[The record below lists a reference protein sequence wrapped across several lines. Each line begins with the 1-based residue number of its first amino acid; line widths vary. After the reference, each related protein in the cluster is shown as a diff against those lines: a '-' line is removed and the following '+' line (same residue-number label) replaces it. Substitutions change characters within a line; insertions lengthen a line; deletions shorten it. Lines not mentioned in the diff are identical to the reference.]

1 MTRVRDFSITQKLT
15 WMNML
20 VSGTALL
27 LATGAFL
34 GYARVVYR
42 QTMVRYLTMRARVV
56 GANCVSAVLFD
67 DPKGAGDTLSALRA
81 DEHIV
86 GAWVYT
92 PQGEPFAGFWRDGG
106 GSAPRMPA
114 IAKGKPE
121 AFWFANDQLML
132 IRAITFQGKLT
143 AFVFFESDLNELR
156 ERQVRYLEIGALVLL
171 ASLLTAFLAS
181 RFFGQ
186 FVARPIRALFDTA
199 RAVSHDK
206 DFSIRAAATDSHDE
220 IEVLVRAFNEMLE
233 QIQERDEAVRKSA
246 ASLAEAQ
253 QVAHVGSWEWNVETD
268 RAWWSDE
275 MYRLYGVEPGEFAPS
290 LENALTRIPPADREM
305 VRKGLQDGYEGRKP
319 IDFDH
324 RIVLADGSERIVHA
338 RAAVAAAEPG
348 KPVRVVGILQDIT
361 ARKRAEIAVR
371 KTEEMLRFFV
381 RHAPA
386 AIAMLDREMRYL
398 VVSERWITDYRL
410 EGRSILGLCHYDVFP
425 DLPEPWH
432 EIYERCMRGAV
443 ETCEEDPFPHP
454 DGTLDWLRWEVRPWR
469 NVDDSIGGIII
480 FSELITER
488 KRSEE
493 ELRKSQL
500 QLAAV
505 IETAMDGIIKVNEEQ
520 RIEIFNPS
528 AETMFGCKASLALG
542 RPLDFLIPE
551 RYRDAHGEH
560 IRLFGESNV
569 TRRTMGKPGIV
580 WGKRANG
587 DEFPI
592 EASIAQAEVAGRK
605 MYTVILRDITERKRA
620 EDTLNKRTEE
630 LAQSQQTL
638 EQKVQELARS
648 NADLE
653 QFAYIASHDLQEPLR
668 TVASFAQLL
677 QRRYKGKLDSNA
689 DEFIHYMVDGASR
702 MQGLINDLWA
712 FSRVGSRGKEFAPA
726 DFATIVEL
734 ALSNLQ
740 TAIAESHAEV
750 THDPLPTLKCD
761 GAQLAQ
767 VFQNLV
773 GNGIKFHNS
782 QSPHVHI
789 GAIRKDSEWV
799 FSVKDNGIGIDP
811 QFNQRIFEVFQ
822 RLHTRKEYPGSGIG
836 LSITKKIVERHGGRI
851 WVESQP
857 GEGANFLFTL
867 PA

>member
-1 MTRVRDFSITQKLT
+1 MTRIRDFSITQKLT

-20 VSGTALL
+20 VSGAALL

-34 GYARVVYR
+34 AYARMVYR
-42 QTMVRYLTMRARVV
+42 ETMVRYLTMRARVV

-67 DPKGAGDTLSALRA
+67 DPQGAGDTLSALRA

-92 PQGEPFAGFWRDGG
+92 PQGMPFAGYWHDGRG
-106 GSAPRMPA
+106 TAPRMPA
-114 IAKGKPE
+114 LPKGKSE
-121 AFWFANDQLML
+121 TYWFVNDQLML
-132 IRAITFQGKLT
+132 IRAIDFQGKLT
-143 AFVFFESDLNELR
+143 AFVYFQSDLNELR

-171 ASLLTAFLAS
+171 ASLLTAFLVS
-181 RFFGQ
+181 RVVGQ

-199 RAVSHDK
+199 RAVSRNQ
-206 DFSIRAAATDSHDE
+206 DFSIRAAATDSRDE
-220 IEVLVRAFNEMLE
+220 ISVLVRAFNEMLE

-275 MYRLYGVEPGEFAPS
+275 MYRLYGVNPGEFAPS
-290 LENALTRIPPADREM
+290 LENALTRIPPEDREM
-305 VRKGLQDGYEGRKP
+305 VRKELKSGYEAGKP
-319 IDFDH
+319 IDFNH
-324 RIVLADGSERIVHA
+324 HITLPDGSERIVHA
-338 RAAVAAAEPG
+338 KAEVVGSEPG
-348 KPVRVVGILQDIT
+348 KPVRVVGVLQDIT
-361 ARKRAEIAVR
+361 ARKRAEIAMR

-386 AIAMLDREMRYL
+386 AIAMLDCEMRYL
-398 VVSERWITDYRL
+398 VVSERWMTDFHL
-410 EGRSILGLCHYDVFP
+410 EGQNILGRSHYDVFL
-425 DLPEPWH
+425 DLPAHWKGIH
-432 EIYERCMRGAV
+432 RRCLAGAV
-443 ETCEEDPFPHP
+443 ERCEEDPFPRA
-454 DGTLDWLRWEVRPWR
+454 DGTQDWLRWEVRPWR
-469 NVDDSIGGIII
+469 NIDDSIGGIIV
-480 FSELITER
+480 FSELITQR
-488 KRSEE
+488 K
-493 ELRKSQL
+493 
-500 QLAAV
+500 
-505 IETAMDGIIKVNEEQ
+505 
-520 RIEIFNPS
+520 
-528 AETMFGCKASLALG
+528 
-542 RPLDFLIPE
+542 
-551 RYRDAHGEH
+551 H
-560 IRLFGESNV
+560 
-569 TRRTMGKPGIV
+569 
-580 WGKRANG
+580 
-587 DEFPI
+587 
-592 EASIAQAEVAGRK
+592 
-605 MYTVILRDITERKRA
+605 A
-620 EDTLNKRTEE
+620 EDALKKRTQE
-630 LAQSQQTL
+630 LAESQQAL

-702 MQGLINDLWA
+702 MQGLINDLLA
-712 FSRVGSRGKEFAPA
+712 FSRVGSRGKDFTPT
-726 DFATIVEL
+726 DFATVVDL

-750 THDPLPTLKCD
+750 THDPLPTVNCD
-761 GAQLAQ
+761 GAQLTQ

-773 GNGIKFHNS
+773 GNGIKFHNA
-782 QSPHVHI
+782 QTPRVHI
-789 GAIRKDSEWV
+789 GATQKNSEWV

>member
-199 RAVSHDK
+199 RAVSRDK

-246 ASLAEAQ
+246 ANLAE
-253 QVAHVGSWEWNVETD
+253 
-268 RAWWSDE
+268 
-275 MYRLYGVEPGEFAPS
+275 
-290 LENALTRIPPADREM
+290 
-305 VRKGLQDGYEGRKP
+305 
-319 IDFDH
+319 
-324 RIVLADGSERIVHA
+324 
-338 RAAVAAAEPG
+338 
-348 KPVRVVGILQDIT
+348 
-361 ARKRAEIAVR
+361 
-371 KTEEMLRFFV
+371 
-381 RHAPA
+381 
-386 AIAMLDREMRYL
+386 
-398 VVSERWITDYRL
+398 
-410 EGRSILGLCHYDVFP
+410 
-425 DLPEPWH
+425 
-432 EIYERCMRGAV
+432 
-443 ETCEEDPFPHP
+443 
-454 DGTLDWLRWEVRPWR
+454 
-469 NVDDSIGGIII
+469 
-480 FSELITER
+480 
-488 KRSEE
+488 
-493 ELRKSQL
+493 
-500 QLAAV
+500 
-505 IETAMDGIIKVNEEQ
+505 
-520 RIEIFNPS
+520 
-528 AETMFGCKASLALG
+528 
-542 RPLDFLIPE
+542 
-551 RYRDAHGEH
+551 
-560 IRLFGESNV
+560 
-569 TRRTMGKPGIV
+569 
-580 WGKRANG
+580 
-587 DEFPI
+587 
-592 EASIAQAEVAGRK
+592 
-605 MYTVILRDITERKRA
+605 
-620 EDTLNKRTEE
+620 
-630 LAQSQQTL
+630 
-638 EQKVQELARS
+638 KVQELARS

-702 MQGLINDLWA
+702 MQGLINDLLA
-712 FSRVGSRGKEFAPA
+712 FSRVGSRGKEFAPT

-851 WVESQP
+851 WVESRP